1 MMFNIDE
8 YVRNPQTGQV
18 GKIIGYGHEIINNVY
33 ALTLKVLI
41 AEPDNCPKKLLVLE
55 DTISAWS
62 LIS

>member
-1 MMFNIDE
+1 MFNIDE
-8 YVRNPQTGQV
+8 YVLNPKTGQV

-33 ALTLKVLI
+33 TITLKVLI
-41 AEPDNCPKKLLVLE
+41 AEPDNSSKKLLVLE